1 MSSVIFNSKCLL
13 SNTDKISKTNND
25 ETPEFRTSSRH
36 PFGVA
41 LSAAETLGHV
51 SITRVSVV

>member
-1 MSSVIFNSKCLL
+1 MSGHYYQILIKFQ
-13 SNTDKISKTNND
+13 KTNTD

-41 LSAAETLGHV
+41 VCAAETLGHV